1 MKSSPSA
8 PLRDLMKR
16 LDWVTTLI
24 PLAAIALLCVV
35 FLLYPESSASVLSSI
50 RFFLGDQLGSYYLLI
65 GLGVFLCSLY
75 IAFSRYGSIKLG
87 GADKP
92 DYTPFQWG
100 SMMFT
105 AGLAADILFYSLCE
119 WMLYANEPRISQMGS
134 MADWAAT
141 YPLFHWGPIPWGFY
155 MVLAVAF
162 GFMLH
167 VRKRTKQKYSEACRP
182 LLGKRVDGFW
192 GRAIDLVA
200 VFALLAGTATT
211 FSLATPLLSMAISQ
225 VSGIPQSHFLTIAIL
240 VIIGVTYTVT
250 VVFGMK
256 GVAKLAASCTY
267 LFFALLIYVFIGG
280 GQARFIIETGI
291 TAIGNLVQNFIG
303 LSTWTDASRSSSFP
317 QNWTIFY
324 WAYWMV
330 WCVAAPFF
338 IGSISRGR
346 TIRQTIL
353 GGYFWGLSGTFTS
366 FIILGNYGLGL
377 QVFGKMDLLGA
388 YGKSQDLYQSI
399 LSLFDTL
406 PLKEA
411 GLVLLAVT
419 MIAFYATSFDALTL
433 VASSYSYKE
442 LKDTEEPD
450 MKVKLFWAVL
460 LMLFPIA
467 LSFND
472 SSMANLQ
479 TVSIIAAFPI
489 GFIILTIV
497 ASFFKDARLY
507 LNERESQQA
516 PLEKQQEKKKP

>member
-1 MKSSPSA
+1 MKSSSHVSVRE
-8 PLRDLMKR
+8 LRKR

-24 PLAAIALLCVV
+24 PLAAIAVLCIL
-35 FLLYPESSASVLSSI
+35 FLMYPESSSSVLNSI
-50 RFFLGDQLGSYYLLI
+50 RFFLGDQLGSYYLII

-75 IAFSRYGSIKLG
+75 IAFSKYGSIKLG

-100 SMMFT
+100 TMMFT
-105 AGLAADILFYSLCE
+105 SGLAADILFYSLCE

-141 YPLFHWGPIPWGFY
+141 YPLFHWGPIPWSFY
-155 MVLAVAF
+155 MILAVAF

-167 VRKRTKQKYSEACRP
+167 VRKRTKQKYSEAYRP
-182 LLGKRVDGFW
+182 LLGRHVDGFW
-192 GRAIDLVA
+192 GRAIDLIA

-211 FSLATPLLSMAISQ
+211 FSLATPLLSMAISK

-250 VVFGMK
+250 VIFGMK

-267 LFFALLIYVFIGG
+267 LFFALLLYVLIGG
-280 GQARFIIETGI
+280 GQARFIIETGL
-291 TAIGNLVQNFIG
+291 TAVGNLVQNFIG
-303 LSTWTDASRSSSFP
+303 LSTWTDAARTSSFP

-330 WCVAAPFF
+330 WCVATPFF

-377 QVFGKMDLLGA
+377 QVFGKLDLLGA
-388 YGKSQDLYQSI
+388 YEKSQDLYQSI
-399 LSLFDTL
+399 LTLFDTL
-406 PLKEA
+406 PLTEA
-411 GLVLLAVT
+411 GLVLLALT

-442 LKDTEEPD
+442 LKETEEPD
-450 MKVKLFWAVL
+450 QKVKLFWAVL

-467 LSFND
+467 LIFND
-472 SSMANLQ
+472 SSMSNLQ

-489 GFIILTIV
+489 GFIIITIV
-497 ASFFKDARLY
+497 ASFFKDAGQY
-507 LNERESQQA
+507 LKE
-516 PLEKQQEKKKP
+516 LEKKEKK